1 MTAEEITTFRTN
13 FPEFSDD
20 DTYSDSMI
28 TFWSGIAE
36 SRLNEVRWGDLL
48 THGIDLM
55 TAHYLTIARKN
66 AIAGQVGRV
75 PGEASGVITNKSV
88 GGVNIGYDTSSV
100 ALENA
105 GNFNLSTY
113 GREFWQLAKIVGIGG
128 LQL

>member
-1 MTAEEITTFRTN
+1 MAIDTCEFKKV
-13 FPEFSDD
+13 FPEFADD
-20 DTYSDSMI
+20 NKYPPAQIEYWGS
-28 TFWSGIAE
+28 IAE
-36 SRLNEVRWGDLL
+36 LRLNADRWGNLL

-88 GGVNIGYDTSSV
+88 GGVNIGYDISSV